1 MKRWIKALLR
11 SANAELVRY
20 RSEEQAMLAAHQ
32 RFGIRDLR
40 VLEVFGAHGQISVDE
55 SRFLGELVRQSD
67 RTRPI
72 IEVGTLFGHSARVIA
87 MNKDRTQE
95 LITVDNYCWNP
106 LGLAR
111 EAHLLA
117 TRLALR
123 EAIETQNTKVLD
135 MDTGTFYAGYS
146 GPPPALFFCDANHAY
161 EAVKADLEWARRV
174 GTSIICG
181 DDYDPAQH
189 QGVVRAVDEMGG
201 PRALVDGLF
210 VI

>member
-1 MKRWIKALLR
+1 MAVPPSYVQLFVGHYT
-11 SANAELVRY
+11 SDAEY
-20 RSEEQAMLAAHQ
+20 MG
-32 RFGIRDLR
+32 RFR
-40 VLEVFGAHGQISVDE
+40 
-55 SRFLGELVRQSD
+55 
-67 RTRPI
+67 
-72 IEVGTLFGHSARVIA
+72 
-87 MNKDRTQE
+87 
-95 LITVDNYCWNP
+95 
-106 LGLAR
+106 R

-135 MDTGTFYAGYS
+135 MDTGSFYRSYS